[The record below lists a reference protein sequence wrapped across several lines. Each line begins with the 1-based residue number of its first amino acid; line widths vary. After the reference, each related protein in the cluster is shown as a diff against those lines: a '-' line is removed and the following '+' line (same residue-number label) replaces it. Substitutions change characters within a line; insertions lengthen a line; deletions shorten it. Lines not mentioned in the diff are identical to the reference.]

1 MKKVFL
7 LFLVLLSLAKI
18 QAQDAGSIA
27 ITNAKIITVSGSTIE
42 NGTVVIRNGLIE
54 AVGENIKVPA
64 DSILID
70 GKNLTVYP
78 GFFDTNTS
86 IGIPATPRPTP
97 SPQALIQQASQQ
109 QQSSSRYPSGL
120 RPEIDV
126 IEQLKADESLFE
138 TQRNNGITT
147 VVTVLRDGIFNGQS
161 AVINLAGSNVAEM
174 IIKAPFAQHIT
185 FRTLSGGIY
194 PTSLLGTFSAIR
206 QMFLD
211 AKRLKEWKALYESN
225 PSGMQR
231 PESDRS
237 LEALFPAIEGK
248 MPVVFYANTER
259 EIIRALDLAKEL
271 NLKAIIAG
279 GHEAWKVTERLKAQD
294 VPVLLSLNFP
304 KRTAAASEEADPESL
319 ETLRFRAETL
329 KCAGRLEKAGVRF
342 AFQSGG
348 IQNYSDIWTN
358 LNKAIENGLSKE
370 AAIKSLTITAAQILG
385 VDNRL
390 GSIEKGKIANLVISK
405 GDLFS
410 KERNI
415 THVIIDGKLFEIKQP
430 QSIQQQSGSQP
441 KPSEQ
446 NVSGTWAITIEA
458 PGQTIPG
465 TLVLTQEGTNL
476 TGSFQT
482 ALTGSSTIKSGRITG
497 EGFSFS
503 LDITL
508 AEATFSVTVTGKV
521 SGNQIS
527 GTIQTPQGTFSFS
540 GTKNP

>member
-279 GHEAWKVTERLKAQD
+279 GHEAWKVTERLKAQN

>member
-279 GHEAWKVTERLKAQD
+279 GHEAWKVTERLKAQN

-458 PGQTIPG
+458 PGQTVPG

>member
-211 AKRLKEWKALYESN
+211 AKRLKEWKAL
-225 PSGMQR
+225 
-231 PESDRS
+231 
-237 LEALFPAIEGK
+237 
-248 MPVVFYANTER
+248 
-259 EIIRALDLAKEL
+259 
-271 NLKAIIAG
+271 
-279 GHEAWKVTERLKAQD
+279 
-294 VPVLLSLNFP
+294 
-304 KRTAAASEEADPESL
+304 
-319 ETLRFRAETL
+319 
-329 KCAGRLEKAGVRF
+329 
-342 AFQSGG
+342 
-348 IQNYSDIWTN
+348 
-358 LNKAIENGLSKE
+358 
-370 AAIKSLTITAAQILG
+370 
-385 VDNRL
+385 
-390 GSIEKGKIANLVISK
+390 
-405 GDLFS
+405 
-410 KERNI
+410 
-415 THVIIDGKLFEIKQP
+415 
-430 QSIQQQSGSQP
+430 
-441 KPSEQ
+441 
-446 NVSGTWAITIEA
+446 
-458 PGQTIPG
+458 
-465 TLVLTQEGTNL
+465 
-476 TGSFQT
+476 
-482 ALTGSSTIKSGRITG
+482 
-497 EGFSFS
+497 
-503 LDITL
+503 
-508 AEATFSVTVTGKV
+508 
-521 SGNQIS
+521 
-527 GTIQTPQGTFSFS
+527 
-540 GTKNP
+540 